1 MKFYG
6 LIKGSGW
13 FDFETLAGAL
23 EENGDAAASAS
34 GGDQPAADNFPADGA
49 EWIDLFVREMT
60 CATSI
65 DDARARAARL
75 LEVLEK
81 SIRAHA
87 SSGATTALQRVYLV
101 LQLLV
106 LTVLVFRIESWEF
119 GKALV

>member
-1 MKFYG
+1 MYG

-13 FDFETLAGAL
+13 FAGAL

-34 GGDQPAADNFPADGA
+34 GDQPADNFPADGA

-60 CATSI
+60 CATSV

-81 SIRAHA
+81 SISAHA
-87 SSGATTALQRVYLV
+87 SSGATTALQRVYLL
-101 LQLLV
+101 LQLFV
-106 LTVLVFRIESWEF
+106 LTLFVFGIWE
-119 GKALV
+119 GCCSRLE